1 MMNHA
6 VQLQPLTTS
15 APLVRKSRL
24 SEVTSGRVDRQ
35 PRLVVYGVEG
45 IGKSTF
51 AAGAPNTIFLGPE
64 NGTETLDV
72 KRYPITRSWQ
82 DVLDAVDDLTLSD
95 HTYKT
100 LAIDTLDWI
109 EPLIHEAVCQS
120 VTPPKTSIEDFGF
133 GKGYV
138 EALALGRVLLARL
151 DRLRDAKGMTILLLA
166 HCQIRPFKN
175 PEGDDYD
182 RYEMKLHSKL
192 AAQFREWSDA
202 CLFANYEVTTYE
214 KNNKAKGISTGKR
227 LLFTERRAA
236 FDAKNRLNLPASM
249 PLEWGAFETAR
260 RASFDLSTDVDAL
273 VKQVAKHDADT
284 AAKAR
289 EWLGAKPRAAHELAW
304 LKAKLE
310 ARLALQQEA
319 SLASTPTDTK
329 KEQASS

>member
-1 MMNHA
+1 MMNQ
-6 VQLQPLTTS
+6 VSLQPVPTS
-15 APLVRKSRL
+15 TPPVRKSRL
-24 SEVTSGRVDRQ
+24 PEVTSGRLDRP

-51 AAGAPNTIFLGPE
+51 AGGAPSAIFLGPE

-72 KRYPITRSWQ
+72 KRYPTTRTWQ
-82 DVLDAVDDLTLSD
+82 DVLDAIDDLTLYD
-95 HTYKT
+95 HSYNT

-120 VTPPKTSIEDFGF
+120 VTPAKQSIEDFGF
-133 GKGYV
+133 GKGYI
-138 EALALGRVLLARL
+138 EAISLGRMLLARL
-151 DRLRDAKGMTILLLA
+151 DRLRDAKGMTIILLA

-202 CLFANYEVTTYE
+202 CLFANYEITTYE
-214 KNNKAKGISTGKR
+214 KNNKAKGIATGKR

-236 FDAKNRLNLPASM
+236 FDAKNRLNLPTTM
-249 PLEWGAFETAR
+249 PLEWGAFESAR
-260 RASFDLSTDVDAL
+260 RASFDLANDIDML
-273 VKQVAKHDADT
+273 LKQVGKLDAEV
-284 AAKAR
+284 AVR
-289 EWLGAKPRAAHELAW
+289 GRHWLATRPRAAHELV
-304 LKAKLE
+304 LFKAKLE
-310 ARLALQQEA
+310 EWVAQSQGA
-319 SLASTPTDTK
+319 SQTTPIDTK